1 MKAEVDK
8 LKINKLT
15 SVLTN
20 LNNLK
25 VDDLDVGKL
34 RIVPVDL
41 KLSHVV
47 DNEVVKNTNFN
58 TIKTKVNNLE
68 TKTPYA
74 TNLIHSNQHNTD
86 RHILEKKLEMLIKK
100 HQIQVV

>member
-86 RHILEKKLEMLIKK
+86 KHILEKKLEMLIKK